1 MAGVTNGSRG
11 GVTSLRAAVT
21 VTRTK
26 DRDQSEPEPAG
37 PARAAAAL
45 SSSGTLKR
53 SLFKVQVTP
62 F

>member
-1 MAGVTNGSRG
+1 MAGVTNGS
-11 GVTSLRAAVT
+11 GVTRAAVT